1 MMKPLRAFMSRLPI
15 RWKIMLWSTIILC
28 LLFAAYNAAQFFA
41 IGVWLNNQEQISMQ
55 KSMAQLEDY
64 YQERNADTEQVKQS
78 RSYLEKIL
86 EKKRLI
92 RVLDQN
98 GLPVV
103 AVSDRLPGDWVPP
116 QGSLQ
121 SLLVNV
127 WHEDEHLLVMR
138 SPINTGHFSGTI
150 ELINNLE
157 TLDQISDLL
166 LFVMIIAGI
175 GAVFLSGLGGLLLSR
190 QLLQPIQSLSET
202 IRNIKLK
209 GLHERVQPLN
219 NHDEL
224 SRLAEHF
231 NDMMDQLEA
240 SFRQQKQFV
249 EDASHELRTPLTI
262 MKGHLSLLQ
271 RWGRATRRYWMSR

>member
-175 GAVFLSGLGGLLLSR
+175 GAVFFKRIGRTASVKTAASTD
-190 QLLQPIQSLSET
+190 T
-202 IRNIKLK
+202 IAF
-209 GLHERVQPLN
+209 GDDPEHQ
-219 NHDEL
+219 
-224 SRLAEHF
+224 AEG
-231 NDMMDQLEA
+231 
-240 SFRQQKQFV
+240 S
-249 EDASHELRTPLTI
+249 S
-262 MKGHLSLLQ
+262 
-271 RWGRATRRYWMSR
+271 